1 MPVSVLLVDGDS
13 SHSQGLVRA
22 LADAWLGWRV
32 DVVPTVAGAWQRLAV
47 GGIDV
52 ILAAEQLADGNAF
65 DVLEMAHGIPVIVA
79 VPEDGAARAA
89 TALRHGFRDFI
100 VRDDEHAYLL
110 TVPAQIEEV
119 LEQSCSVLAR
129 EATQTLQA
137 RQHRLLNAM
146 SRAQSLFIDGQA
158 SAAFTLLLQE
168 LLGHTSS
175 PCGFLACVLSP
186 GEADPGPP
194 GSRVL
199 RLLVQAGQWPS
210 GYTAP
215 GRGEEWAVMEPAHPT
230 GAGSAAAGVLARA
243 LASRSAVVH
252 NDAASPCP
260 ADDWPGGRPFP
271 GTCCAQAL
279 RVGEEP
285 VVLLLLAGRTSGYA
299 AELPRALQ
307 PLLSSLVQ
315 MEMAQ
320 RAQAA
325 RRSVEEQLARTTA
338 LLVEKTQVL
347 ESTLDFMD
355 QGITNVNAEGRICIF
370 NRRYLELL
378 EMPEDMMSRRPRVE
392 EVVRFQAA
400 RGDFGPDFQ
409 HVDASGRD
417 YVRSEH
423 AAQGVPLQMPASYVR
438 RTHTGRHVEVRT
450 RQLPSGGRVRSFT
463 DVTDFIAA
471 QEALRTSEARWRS
484 LTQLSSDWYWEQD
497 TQFRFVRVEGAN
509 RLITGLESNDIM
521 GKTPWELSDFG
532 MSQERW
538 QAHRAQLQAREVFY
552 DLEIEYSMPDGS
564 TIWVSVSGE
573 PFYGADGSFLG
584 YRGVG
589 RNVSDRKRAEAQI
602 ERLAFFD
609 ELTGLP
615 NRRLLMDRM
624 ERVLATG
631 ARMGQYGALLFLDL
645 DNFKGINDT
654 LGHEWGDQLLQ
665 QAALRLSGS
674 VRASDTVAR
683 LGGDEFVVVLS
694 GLPDDEAQA
703 VIEVRALG
711 QKLLELLNQPYLLD
725 GREIHNTASIGTA
738 LFHGREETTHDLLKR
753 ADLAMYQAKAQGRN
767 TLCFFDPQ
775 MQTTANARSALEAD
789 IRLGLQRAEFL
800 PHYQPVVDA
809 EGRVLGAEALVRW
822 RHPQRGMV
830 PPYEFIQVAEQ
841 TGLIMP
847 LGQLML
853 RTACLQLADWSL
865 RPETAEWTVSVNV
878 SAHEFRHPDFVQQVT
893 AALQES
899 GASPR
904 RLKIEL
910 TESLLLH
917 DVEDTIAKM
926 QELRAQGVGF
936 SLDDFGTGYS
946 SLAYLK
952 RLPLDQLKIDQSFV
966 RDVLTDPN
974 DAAIAC
980 TIVALAHSL
989 GLDVVAEGVET
1000 EGQREFLLRNGC
1012 RRFQGY
1018 LFGRPAPAEQMLAA

>member
-32 DVVPTVAGAWQRLAV
+32 DVALTVADALQRLAA

-52 ILAAEQLADGNAF
+52 IVAAEQLVDGSAF
-65 DVLEMAHGIPVIVA
+65 DVLEVAQEIPVILA
-79 VPEDGAARAA
+79 VPENGAARAA
-89 TALRHGFRDFI
+89 RALRHGFRDFI
-100 VRDDEHAYLL
+100 VRDEEHAYLL
-110 TVPAQIEEV
+110 SLPAQIEEV
-119 LEQSCSVLAR
+119 LEQSCTLLTR
-129 EATQTLQA
+129 EACQTLQA

-158 SAAFTLLLQE
+158 CAAFTVLLQE
-168 LLGHTSS
+168 LLTHTSS
-175 PCGFLACVLSP
+175 PCGFLACVRSS
-186 GEADPGPP
+186 GEADAAAHA
-194 GSRVL
+194 RRDL
-199 RLLVQAGQWPS
+199 RLLAQAGQWPD
-210 GYTAP
+210 GRAAP
-215 GRGEEWAVMEPAHPT
+215 DMGEEWTVLAPACP
-230 GAGSAAAGVLARA
+230 AGSGSAGVLARA
-243 LASRSAVVH
+243 LVSRSLVVH
-252 NDAASPCP
+252 NPGASACP
-260 ADDWPGGRPFP
+260 SEDWPDGRSVT

-279 RVGEEP
+279 WGGDEP
-285 VVLLLLAGRTSGYA
+285 VLLLLLAGRTSGYA

-307 PLLSSLVQ
+307 PVLSTLVQ
-315 MEMAQ
+315 MAMAQ

-325 RRSVEEQLARTTA
+325 RLSVEAQLARTTA

-355 QGITNVNAEGRICIF
+355 QGITNVNAEGRICVF

-378 EMPEDMMSRRPRVE
+378 EMTEDFMSRQPKVE
-392 EVVRFQAA
+392 EVVRYQAA
-400 RGDFGPDFQ
+400 RGDFGSDFEY
-409 HVDASGRD
+409 VDDRGRD
-417 YVRSEH
+417 YMRREY
-423 AAQGVPLQMPASYVR
+423 AAQGLPLQTPASYVR

-450 RQLPSGGRVRSFT
+450 RHLPDGGRVRSFT
-463 DVTDFIAA
+463 DVTDFIAT
-471 QEALRTSEARWRS
+471 QEALRSSEARWRS
-484 LTQLSSDWYWEQD
+484 LTQLSSDWYWEVD
-497 TQFRFVRVEGAN
+497 SDFRFVRVEGAN
-509 RLITGLESNDIM
+509 RLLTGLEATDLM
-521 GKTPWELSDFG
+521 GKTPWQLPDFG
-532 MSQERW
+532 MSEESW
-538 QAHRAQLQAREVFY
+538 QAYRARLLAREVFH
-552 DLEIEYSMPDGS
+552 DLEVQYGMPDGS
-564 TIWVSVSGE
+564 TLWVWVSGE
-573 PFYGADGSFLG
+573 PFYSADGSFLG

-589 RNVSDRKRAEAQI
+589 RNVSDRKRAEAEI

-631 ARMGQYGALLFLDL
+631 VRTGQYGALLFLDL

-683 LGGDEFVVVLS
+683 LGGDEFVVVLA
-694 GLPDDEAQA
+694 GLPDNEAKA
-703 VIEVRALG
+703 VIEVRAIG
-711 QKLLELLNQPYLLD
+711 QKLLGRLNQPYLLD
-725 GREIHNTASIGTA
+725 GREIHNTASVGTA

-775 MQTTANARSALEAD
+775 MQATANARSALEAD

-809 EGRVLGAEALVRW
+809 DGRVLGAEALVRW

-830 PPYEFIQVAEQ
+830 PPYEFIHVAEQ

-853 RTACLQLADWSL
+853 RTACLQLAAWSQ

-878 SAHEFRHPDFVQQVT
+878 SAHEFRHPDFVQQV
-893 AALQES
+893 AVALQES

-917 DVEDTIAKM
+917 DVEDAIAKM
-926 QELRAQGVGF
+926 QELRTQGVGF

-980 TIVALAHSL
+980 TIVALANSL

-1018 LFGRPAPAEQMLAA
+1018 LFGRPAPAEQLLAA